1 MRERTAETAVRESFW
16 KFTFNARWEGHMKKT
31 VKFFTG
37 LLFVGL
43 LATGLSVEH
52 TTWQAQTITTDSM
65 TISPRGA

>member
-1 MRERTAETAVRESFW
+1 MRERIVEAAVRDSFW
-16 KFTFNARWEGHMKKT
+16 KFTFNARWEGQMKKT
-31 VKFFTG
+31 IKFFTG

-52 TTWQAQTITTDSM
+52 TTWQAQTITTNSM